1 MGVVSRVVLGFL
13 RKSLTQSF
21 GGVSCAPAA
30 GSEHWRCQTLLAG
43 AAGSK
48 IPSDSSFFL
57 VACARLPLERG
68 RKLRDVLREKDLLH
82 QFFQHHHYDIGT
94 KFPHA
99 FLNGTGAATEPLLN
113 TLDVEYYGTIS
124 IGTPPQ
130 DFTVVFDTGSSD
142 LWVPSVSCT
151 SLACQTHRVFD
162 PSQSSTYKSTG
173 LSLSIRYGTGEMEGI
188 VGSDTVT
195 VASLVDTN
203 QLFGLST
210 AEPGQF
216 FVDVRFDGI
225 LGLGYPNLAADGVTP
240 VFDNLVNQSLLRE
253 NLFSV
258 YLSREAAGSVVI
270 FGGIDES
277 YFTGPIN
284 WIPVSYQGYWQIS
297 MDSQEVACAGGCQ
310 AIIDTGTSLVVGPP
324 SGIRSIQSAVG
335 ARQGTYGEV
344 RHSVNCSSIA
354 AMPDVIFVID
364 GVQYPVSA
372 HDQGSCMSSFQD
384 TSGDLWIL
392 GDVFIRVYYSIFDR
406 ANNRVGLAK
415 AV

>member
-1 MGVVSRVVLGFL
+1 M
-13 RKSLTQSF
+13 
-21 GGVSCAPAA
+21 
-30 GSEHWRCQTLLAG
+30 W
-43 AAGSK
+43 
-48 IPSDSSFFL
+48 FL
-57 VACARLPLERG
+57 VLLCAASALCQGVTRLPLERG
-68 RKLRDVLREKDLLH
+68 KKLRDVLREKDLLH

-99 FLNGTGAATEPLLN
+99 FPNGTGVATEPLLN

-130 DFTVVFDTGSSD
+130 DFSVVFDTGSSD
-142 LWVPSVSCT
+142 LWVPSMSCP
-151 SLACQTHRVFD
+151 SLACQTHRMFD

-173 LSLSIRYGTGEMEGI
+173 LSLSIHYGTGEMEGT

-216 FVDVRFDGI
+216 FVHVQFDGI
-225 LGLGYPNLAADGVTP
+225 LGLGYPNLAADGITP
-240 VFDNLVNQSLLRE
+240 VFDNLVNQSLLQE

-277 YFTGPIN
+277 YFTGPIH

-297 MDSQEVACAGGCQ
+297 MDSIIVGSQEVACAGGCQ
-310 AIIDTGTSLVVGPP
+310 AIIDTGTSLVAGPP
-324 SGIRSIQSAVG
+324 SGIRSIQSAAG
-335 ARQGTYGEV
+335 AKLGEYGE
-344 RHSVNCSSIA
+344 HSVNCSSIP

-372 HDQGSCMSSFQD
+372 LAYTEQHSEESCMSSFQD

>member
-1 MGVVSRVVLGFL
+1 FINQRELALAVLAGCGPSCSSVLNIPQELCWKQGVSMKQGTKPGQGPGLVSRLQIHPWPGCL
-13 RKSLTQSF
+13 Q
-21 GGVSCAPAA
+21 
-30 GSEHWRCQTLLAG
+30 
-43 AAGSK
+43 
-48 IPSDSSFFL
+48 
-57 VACARLPLERG
+57 
-68 RKLRDVLREKDLLH
+68 
-82 QFFQHHHYDIGT
+82 
-94 KFPHA
+94 
-99 FLNGTGAATEPLLN
+99 
-113 TLDVEYYGTIS
+113 VEYYGTIS

-130 DFTVVFDTGSSD
+130 NFSVVFDTGSSD
-142 LWVPSVSCT
+142 LWVPLVSCP

-162 PSQSSTYKSTG
+162 PSQSSSYKSTG
-173 LSLSIRYGTGEMEGI
+173 LSLSVHYGTGEMEGI
-188 VGSDTVT
+188 VGSDTIT

-210 AEPGQF
+210 AEPGRF
-216 FVDVRFDGI
+216 FVHVQFDGI
-225 LGLGYPNLAADGVTP
+225 LGLGYPNLAADGITP
-240 VFDNLVNQSLLRE
+240 VFDNLVNQSLLQE

-277 YFTGPIN
+277 CFTGPIH

-310 AIIDTGTSLVVGPP
+310 AIIDTGTSLVAGPP
-324 SGIRSIQSAVG
+324 SGIRSIQSALG
-335 ARQGTYGEV
+335 ARQGEYGEV
-344 RHSVNCSSIA
+344 RGLWSPWLLPFPWEMGGHGPPGQCKKRFPTFAQFPSRAQMQHNE
-354 AMPDVIFVID
+354 
-364 GVQYPVSA
+364 
-372 HDQGSCMSSFQD
+372 GSCMSSFQD

>member
-1 MGVVSRVVLGFL
+1 
-13 RKSLTQSF
+13 
-21 GGVSCAPAA
+21 A
-30 GSEHWRCQTLLAG
+30 G
-43 AAGSK
+43 
-48 IPSDSSFFL
+48 
-57 VACARLPLERG
+57 ARLPLERG
-68 RKLRDVLREKDLLH
+68 KKLREVLREKGLLDG
-82 QFFQHHHYDIGT
+82 FFQRHRYDIGT

-99 FLNGTGAATEPLLN
+99 FPNGTRVATEPLLK
-113 TLDVEYYGTIS
+113 TPDMEYYGSIS

-130 DFTVVFDTGSSD
+130 NFTVVFDTGSSN
-142 LWVPSVSCT
+142 LWVPSASCI
-151 SLACQTHRVFD
+151 SLACQNHQMFN
-162 PSQSSTYKSTG
+162 PSQSSTYKNMG
-173 LSLSIRYGTGEMEGI
+173 QNLSIQYGTGDMEGI

-210 AEPGQF
+210 TEPGEF
-216 FVDVRFDGI
+216 FVNVKFDGI
-225 LGLGYPNLAADGVTP
+225 LGLGYPELAADGLTP
-240 VFDNLVNQSLLRE
+240 VFDNLMNESLLEE

-258 YLSREAAGSVVI
+258 YLSRDTAGSVVI

-277 YFTGPIN
+277 YFTGSIN

-297 MDSQEVACAGGCQ
+297 MDSIIVNSQEIACSGGCQ
-310 AIIDTGTSLVVGPP
+310 AIIDTGTSLVAGPP
-324 SGIRSIQSAVG
+324 SGISNIQSAVG
-335 ARQGTYGEV
+335 AMEDMYGEYN
-344 RHSVNCSSIA
+344 VNCSSIA

-372 HDQGSCMSSFQD
+372 LAYTEPNSEGPCLSSFQN

-415 AV
+415 AI

>member
-1 MGVVSRVVLGFL
+1 PVLL
-13 RKSLTQSF
+13 LLDQSI
-21 GGVSCAPAA
+21 GGV
-30 GSEHWRCQTLLAG
+30 
-43 AAGSK
+43 K
-48 IPSDSSFFL
+48 
-57 VACARLPLERG
+57 LELG
-68 RKLRDVLREKDLLH
+68 KKLRDVLREKDLLR

-99 FLNGTGAATEPLLN
+99 FPNRTRVATEPLLN
-113 TLDVEYYGTIS
+113 ALDVEYYGTIS

-130 DFTVVFDTGSSD
+130 DFSVVFDTGSSD
-142 LWVPSVSCT
+142 LWVPSVSCP

-173 LSLSIRYGTGEMEGI
+173 LSLSIHYGTGEMEGT
-188 VGSDTVT
+188 VGLDIVT

-216 FVDVRFDGI
+216 FVHVQFDGI
-225 LGLGYPNLAADGVTP
+225 LGLGYPNLAADGITP
-240 VFDNLVNQSLLRE
+240 VFDNLVNQSLLQE

-297 MDSQEVACAGGCQ
+297 MDSIIVGSQEVACAGGCQ
-310 AIIDTGTSLVVGPP
+310 AIIDTGTSLVAGPP
-324 SGIRSIQSAVG
+324 SGISSIQSAVG
-335 ARQGTYGEV
+335 ARQGD
-344 RHSVNCSSIA
+344 VNCSSIP

-364 GVQYPVSA
+364 GVQYPVPA
-372 HDQGSCMSSFQD
+372 LAYTDEESCMSSFQD

>member
-1 MGVVSRVVLGFL
+1 M
-13 RKSLTQSF
+13 
-21 GGVSCAPAA
+21 
-30 GSEHWRCQTLLAG
+30 W
-43 AAGSK
+43 
-48 IPSDSSFFL
+48 FL
-57 VACARLPLERG
+57 VLLCAASALCQGVTRLPLERG
-68 RKLRDVLREKDLLH
+68 KKLREVLREKDLLQ
-82 QFFQHHHYDIGT
+82 QFFQQHHYDIGA

-99 FLNGTGAATEPLLN
+99 FPNGTGVATEPLLN
-113 TLDVEYYGTIS
+113 ALDVEYYGTIS

-130 DFTVVFDTGSSD
+130 DFSVVFDTGSSD
-142 LWVPSVSCT
+142 LWVPSVSCP
-151 SLACQTHRVFD
+151 SLACQTHQMFD

-173 LSLSIRYGTGEMEGI
+173 LSLSIHYGTGEMEGT

-216 FVDVRFDGI
+216 FVHVQFDGI
-225 LGLGYPNLAADGVTP
+225 LGLGYPNLAADGITP
-240 VFDNLVNQSLLRE
+240 VFDNLVNQSLLQE

-258 YLSREAAGSVVI
+258 YLSREAAGSMVI

-297 MDSQEVACAGGCQ
+297 MDRRRLKA
-310 AIIDTGTSLVVGPP
+310 P
-324 SGIRSIQSAVG
+324 
-335 ARQGTYGEV
+335 
-344 RHSVNCSSIA
+344 SVNCSSIP

-372 HDQGSCMSSFQD
+372 LAYTEQHSEGSCMSSFQD

>member
-1 MGVVSRVVLGFL
+1 MWSLMLLCAASALCQGV
-13 RKSLTQSF
+13 T
-21 GGVSCAPAA
+21 
-30 GSEHWRCQTLLAG
+30 
-43 AAGSK
+43 
-48 IPSDSSFFL
+48 
-57 VACARLPLERG
+57 RLPLERG
-68 RKLRDVLREKDLLH
+68 KKLRDVLREKGLLH

-99 FLNGTGAATEPLLN
+99 FPNRTGVATEPLLN
-113 TLDVEYYGTIS
+113 ALDVEYYGTIS

-130 DFTVVFDTGSSD
+130 DFSVVFDTGSSD
-142 LWVPSVSCT
+142 LWVPSVSCP
-151 SLACQTHRVFD
+151 SLACQSHRMFD

-173 LSLSIRYGTGEMEGI
+173 LSLSVRYGTGEMEGT
-188 VGSDTVT
+188 VGWDTVT

-210 AEPGQF
+210 AEPGRF
-216 FVDVRFDGI
+216 FVHVQFDGI
-225 LGLGYPNLAADGVTP
+225 LGLGYPNLAADGITP
-240 VFDNLVNQSLLRE
+240 VFDNLVNQSLLQE

-270 FGGIDES
+270 FGGIDQS
-277 YFTGPIN
+277 CFTGPIN

-297 MDSQEVACAGGCQ
+297 MDSITVSSQEVACAGGCQ
-310 AIIDTGTSLVVGPP
+310 AIIDTGTSLVAGPP
-324 SGIRSIQSAVG
+324 SGIRSIQSALG
-335 ARQGTYGEV
+335 ARQGEYGE
-344 RHSVNCSSIA
+344 HSVNCSSIP

-372 HDQGSCMSSFQD
+372 LAYTEQHNEASCTSSFQD